1 MGKIYENLDLQ
12 DLDGEVWKVIEDF
25 PDYTVSNL
33 GRIKRIIPD
42 KYNRKLKVLKQ
53 WNHKKGY
60 LTVELNGKSRNV
72 HRLVLMTFK
81 PVFNMNELQCNHI
94 DGDKKNNLLENLE
107 WCNNSENQIHA
118 FKIGLE
124 NNQGENHP
132 MFGKHHLQKSKIK
145 MSKNNPN
152 RLSNKKIIDIETDI
166 KNKLSGKDISKKY
179 NILQSTVSR
188 IKNKKGY
195 YHVK

>member
-1 MGKIYENLDLQ
+1 VKIYENLN
-12 DLDGEVWKVIEDF
+12 GEIWKIIEEY
-25 PDYTVSNL
+25 PDYMVSNL
-33 GRIKRIIPD
+33 GRVKRIIPD

-53 WNHKKGY
+53 WNHEGY
-60 LTVELNGKSRNV
+60 LAVELSGESQSV
-72 HRLVLMTFK
+72 HRLVLMAFK

-94 DGDKKNNLLENLE
+94 DGNKKNNLLENLE
-107 WCNNSENQIHA
+107 WCNNSENQKHA

-124 NNQGENHP
+124 NNKGENHP
-132 MFGKHHLQKSKIK
+132 MFEKYHSEESKIK

-152 RLSNKKIIDIETDI
+152 RLSNKKITDIETDI
-166 KNKLSGKDISKKY
+166 KNKLSGKYISKKY